1 MVSLR
6 MPRLTPAH
14 PAGSMETILPGAT
27 RPSTIAFIEAGT
39 ADGGS
44 TSWLLS
50 ALKYLDR
57 RRFEPLIIF
66 YYAASGAPVEK
77 FRALGVPMYFASTEP
92 PGYFPAWLRSRPRLW
107 PFRKCISF
115 GG

>member
-1 MVSLR
+1 MLSLR
-6 MPRLTPAH
+6 MPRLTQALPE
-14 PAGSMETILPGAT
+14 GSLETILPGAT
-27 RPSTIAFIEAGT
+27 GPSTIAFIEAGT

-66 YYAASGAPVEK
+66 YYAAGGATVEK
-77 FRALGVPMYFASTEP
+77 IRALGVPMHLP
-92 PGYFPAWLRSRPRLW
+92 PKSRRVT
-107 PFRKCISF
+107 FRP
-115 GG
+115 G

>member
-1 MVSLR
+1 
-6 MPRLTPAH
+6 
-14 PAGSMETILPGAT
+14 METISPPAT

-66 YYAASGAPVEK
+66 YGGIHLTQVTTISCGQIRPVLAALTIDV
-77 FRALGVPMYFASTEP
+77 
-92 PGYFPAWLRSRPRLW
+92 
-107 PFRKCISF
+107 
-115 GG
+115 